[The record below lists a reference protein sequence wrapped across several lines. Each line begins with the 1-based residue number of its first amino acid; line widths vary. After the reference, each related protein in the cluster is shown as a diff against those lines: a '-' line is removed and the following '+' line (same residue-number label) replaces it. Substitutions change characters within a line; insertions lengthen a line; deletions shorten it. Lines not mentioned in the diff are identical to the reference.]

1 MGAFSEWQPIYAERG
16 IVTFPVQI
24 NGKNKKPAISNYM
37 KVGQRASGQ
46 LALKYSEIDALG
58 FVLGPRSHITVLD
71 VDTPDERVL
80 ADALARHGSTP
91 IIVRSGSGNHQAWY
105 RHSGE
110 RCDTTT
116 WRKSGLPIDI
126 LGGGFVV
133 APPSKGAKGP
143 YQFIQG
149 SLADLDRLPALRGLE
164 TPLQPVNTPSNVA
177 ADSDVKTARN
187 DSLWRRCM
195 VLSKSC
201 ETEEQLLRL
210 ALAENAKFPLPLD
223 HREVKKLTSSAWG
236 YEERGL
242 NFIGV
247 GHVVP
252 IRHAEI
258 DEVMDENPDAFILL
272 TKLRRYHWAR
282 PFVVANAMAD
292 AMPPKGWTVKRLA
305 SARRYLERN
314 GYIQVIR
321 NAGRGS
327 GPALYRWPTR
337 KGGQI

>member
-16 IVTFPVQI
+16 IATFPVEI
-24 NGKNKKPAISNYM
+24 SGKNKKPAISNYM

-46 LALKYSEIDALG
+46 LALKFGAIDALG
-58 FVLGPRSHITVLD
+58 FVLGRRSRITVLD
-71 VDTPDERVL
+71 VDTPDQRVL

-110 RCDTTT
+110 RRDTTT
-116 WRKSGLPIDI
+116 WRKTGLPIDI

-164 TPLQPVNTPSNVA
+164 KALQPVITENNLA
-177 ADSDVKTARN
+177 ADSEVKTARN
-187 DSLWRRCM
+187 NSLWHRCM

-201 ETEEQLLRL
+201 ETEEQLHRL
-210 ALAENAKFPLPLD
+210 ALAENAKFPLPLED
-223 HREVKKLTSSAWG
+223 WEVRKLSRSAWS

-252 IRHAEI
+252 IRHVEI
-258 DEVMDENPDAFILL
+258 DEVMSENPDAFILL
-272 TKLRRYHWAR
+272 TKLRRCHWAR
-282 PFVVANAMAD
+282 PFVVANGMAVL
-292 AMPPKGWTVKRLA
+292 MPPKGWTVKRLA
-305 SARRYLERN
+305 SARGYLERN
-314 GYIQVIR
+314 GYIQLIR